1 MELVGLSYIGL
12 NAVVDFLY
20 SGELLLDG
28 GNIVYVL
35 EAAHLL
41 QVRCYAF
48 PDFYIFY
55 NGSNKKCDVAHA
67 FIYQCLDCIVE
78 VYFELVGCFF
88 FIFFFSFSETLD
100 LKLVNTILHL
110 SNM

>member
-12 NAVVDFLY
+12 KTVVDFLY

-48 PDFYIFY
+48 PDY
-55 NGSNKKCDVAHA
+55 C
-67 FIYQCLDCIVE
+67 
-78 VYFELVGCFF
+78 CFLNLLS
-88 FIFFFSFSETLD
+88 FIFKSVL
-100 LKLVNTILHL
+100 LLHQF
-110 SNM
+110 NNIDYDDQP